1 MRNWAEGPDWA
12 RDPESSAD
20 RANAFLKL
28 QGVTNRLVADPAR
41 RTVMMGTLKAGTAYA
56 RVPEPG
62 ACAFCL
68 MLGSRGAV
76 YDHETVF
83 GEVGRYHDNC
93 RCLAIEVTG
102 RAPLPQINQDLM
114 AQVKVFDRELGRPA
128 DAKDWRQWVDASRQ
142 QAGQDTMWPRLKYV
156 RLPRYKGDGLSTV
169 FPGEKLPPLDNM
181 PGHVLHGWRDK
192 PKKDG
197 SGWPHDESL
206 ADGHRWDTQRSGAS
220 TFPREWT
227 DQQIVDAIREI
238 VEEPTFFDSKRVS
251 RTVWGHLDGVTI
263 QAVYDVLPDGK
274 VKFRTAYPVD
284 RVPKS
289 ARKRG

>member
-1 MRNWAEGPDWA
+1 
-12 RDPESSAD
+12 
-20 RANAFLKL
+20 
-28 QGVTNRLVADPAR
+28 
-41 RTVMMGTLKAGTAYA
+41 MGALKAGTAYA

-76 YDHETVF
+76 YDHETVL

-128 DAKDWRQWVDASRQ
+128 DVKDWRQWVDASRQ

-156 RLPRYKGDGLSTV
+156 RLPRYKGEGLSTV
-169 FPGEKLPPLDNM
+169 FPGEKLPSLDKM

-227 DQQIVDAIREI
+227 DQKVVNAVRDTIEKPDTVLSKEYSRSVWKEI
-238 VEEPTFFDSKRVS
+238 
-251 RTVWGHLDGVTI
+251 DGVV
-263 QAVYDVLPDGK
+263 VYAKWAVLPGGRLIF
-274 VKFRTAYPVD
+274 VESYPVD
-284 RVPKS
+284 QLNR
-289 ARKRG
+289 R